1 MFKTKKQLKEKIK
14 QLICDIE
21 LLEISKDI
29 AVNQLK
35 IADGEIRNARTVANF
50 WKTRFENVEKIIKEN
65 EELKKEIKNLKEA
78 LEKEKICYS
87 VISTHN
93 DELYKEN
100 EKLTTQTNIKDNYI
114 KRLEKEVLKQKQTIK
129 DKDEYIAFLR
139 GNFNLN
145 IRTTL
150 QNSQFKDKLNRIS
163 AILNED

>member
-1 MFKTKKQLKEKIK
+1 MFETKKQLKEKIK
-14 QLICDIE
+14 RLEWDNEE
-21 LLEISKDI
+21 LKISKDI

-35 IADGEIRNARTVANF
+35 I
-50 WKTRFENVEKIIKEN
+50 NVEKIIKEN

-87 VISTHN
+87 IISTHN

-100 EKLTTQTNIKDNYI
+100 EKLITQTNIKDNYI

-145 IRTTL
+145 IKTTL

>member
-1 MFKTKKQLKEKIK
+1 MFKNKKQLKEKIK

-35 IADGEIRNARTVANF
+35 IADGEIR
-50 WKTRFENVEKIIKEN
+50 KEN

-87 VISTHN
+87 VISTHS

-100 EKLTTQTNIKDNYI
+100 EKLITQINIKDNYI
-114 KRLEKEVLKQKQTIK
+114 KRLEKEVLIQKQTIK
-129 DKDEYIAFLR
+129 DKDEHISILYDSSTLYSTIK
-139 GNFNLN
+139 
-145 IRTTL
+145 TKL
-150 QNSQFKDKLNRIS
+150 QNSQLKDKLDRIS

>member
-35 IADGEIRNARTVANF
+35 IAEGEMRNAKTVTNY

-65 EELKKEIKNLKEA
+65 EELN
-78 LEKEKICYS
+78 
-87 VISTHN
+87 
-93 DELYKEN
+93 KEN
-100 EKLTTQTNIKDNYI
+100 KKLIIQTNIKDNYI
-114 KRLEKEVLKQKQTIK
+114 KKLEKEVLKQKQTIK
-129 DKDEYIAFLR
+129 DKDEYIAFLQ